1 MVQLHHSPGP
11 ASSVASGKSETPNRQ
26 LRTGHQFALADGAR
40 YSPTQLG
47 PGDAADAQQLAVCA
61 RTVRLSLRAGLGTE
75 GSDAAKATVG
85 ESLVLVSVQ
94 EGYRLWSRSYDG
106 DLNPV
111 VALARRVG
119 RGRLGPLSGRCFLDV
134 ATGTGYW
141 LNYARSRGARAYGVD
156 LSPEMLLEAASKP
169 SLKERLICADMSVL
183 PLKNEA
189 ADIAV
194 CSLALG
200 YVPSVRDLFRELAR
214 VAKRA
219 SGRVIVSDLHELAI
233 QAGWR
238 WCFKVQGRE
247 YQIEQFHHTASTT
260 RS

>member
-1 MVQLHHSPGP
+1 
-11 ASSVASGKSETPNRQ
+11 
-26 LRTGHQFALADGAR
+26 
-40 YSPTQLG
+40 
-47 PGDAADAQQLAVCA
+47 
-61 RTVRLSLRAGLGTE
+61 
-75 GSDAAKATVG
+75 
-85 ESLVLVSVQ
+85 VLVSVQ

-247 YQIEQFHHTASTT
+247 YQIEQFHHTARELDEAANGAGFRIDWRLTSYIGEPELEIFIRSGREHAFADASRVPAILSTCWT
-260 RS
+260 MS